1 MSTTPKYN
9 YQSEANKI
17 LVSLNLNIPLQF
29 EIELETTESQKL
41 NQLNQPN
48 NQESLISAI
57 HKHSDVVLK
66 QINQAKLDEQIDEQI
81 KNVLCNSKNDSFNN
95 HQEEKP
101 TTIVTQNIS
110 NTLFSN
116 ANELQS
122 NLQNVNIASKRKV
135 RLADSLNNSLTLTI
149 NFVGMMLRLGKLANY
164 SWE

>member
-9 YQSEANKI
+9 YQSEGNKI

-48 NQESLISAI
+48 QPNNQENLISAI
-57 HKHSDVVLK
+57 HKYSDVVLK
-66 QINQAKLDEQIDEQI
+66 EINQAKLDEQI
-81 KNVLCNSKNDSFNN
+81 KHVLYNSKNDSSKN
-95 HQEEKP
+95 HQQEKSK
-101 TTIVTQNIS
+101 TIVAQDIS

-116 ANELQS
+116 ANKPQS
-122 NLQNVNIASKRKV
+122 NLQNVNIASKTKV
-135 RLADSLNNSLTLTI
+135 RLADSLNNSLTLTV